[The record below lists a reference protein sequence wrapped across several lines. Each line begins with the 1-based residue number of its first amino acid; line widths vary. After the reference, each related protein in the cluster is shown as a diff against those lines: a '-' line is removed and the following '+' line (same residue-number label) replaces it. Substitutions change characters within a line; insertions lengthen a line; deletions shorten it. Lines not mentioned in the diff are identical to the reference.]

1 MEKKVLKNYVKN
13 GKLLAIVSPK
23 TTFRK
28 CYINW
33 YVIKSNNLFYVSS
46 TYSKVVGMN
55 RVLDC
60 YFKFLDKYD
69 LSKLSNI
76 QNYKIID

>member
-1 MEKKVLKNYVKN
+1 MDKQALKNYVKK

-23 TTFRK
+23 TTIRK

-33 YVIKSNNLFYVSS
+33 YVIKSNNLFYVDATNSAA
-46 TYSKVVGMN
+46 VGMN
-55 RVLDC
+55 RVLGC
-60 YFKFLDKYD
+60 YLKLLDKYD
-69 LSKLSNI
+69 LSKLSNV

>member
-1 MEKKVLKNYVKN
+1 MDKKVLKNYVKK
-13 GKLLAIVSPK
+13 GKLFAIVSPK
-23 TTFRK
+23 TTFKK
-28 CYINW
+28 CYVNW
-33 YVIKSNNLFYVSS
+33 YVVKSNNLFYVSS

-60 YFKFLDKYD
+60 YFKLLDKYN
-69 LSKLSNI
+69 LSNLSNI

>member
-1 MEKKVLKNYVKN
+1 MEKKVLKNYVKK

-28 CYINW
+28 CYVNW
-33 YVIKSNNLFYVSS
+33 YVIKNNNLFFIE
-46 TYSKVVGMN
+46 TTNSKVIGMN
-55 RVLDC
+55 RVLEC
-60 YFKFLDKYD
+60 YFKLLDKYD

-76 QNYKIID
+76 QNYKTID

>member
-1 MEKKVLKNYVKN
+1 MDKKTLKNYVKK

-23 TTFRK
+23 TTIKK

-33 YVIKSNNLFYVSS
+33 YVIKSNNLFYIET
-46 TYSKVVGMN
+46 TYSSVVGMN
-55 RVLDC
+55 RVFDC
-60 YFKFLDKYD
+60 YLKLLDKYD
-69 LSKLSNI
+69 LSKLSST

>member
-1 MEKKVLKNYVKN
+1 MDKKVLKNYVKK

-23 TTFRK
+23 TTFKK

-33 YVIKSNNLFYVSS
+33 YVVKNNNLFYVSS

-55 RVLDC
+55 RALDC
-60 YFKFLDKYD
+60 YFKLLDEYN

-76 QNYKIID
+76 QKYKIID

>member
-1 MEKKVLKNYVKN
+1 MDKKTLKNYVKK

-23 TTFRK
+23 TTFRQ
-28 CYINW
+28 CFVNW
-33 YVIKSNNLFYVSS
+33 YVVKSNNLFYVSS
-46 TYSKVVGMN
+46 TYSKVIGMN

-60 YFKFLDKYD
+60 YFKLLNQYD
-69 LSKLSNI
+69 LTKLQNT

>member
-1 MEKKVLKNYVKN
+1 MDKKALKNYVKK

-33 YVIKSNNLFYVSS
+33 YVIKSNNLFYVDATNSA
-46 TYSKVVGMN
+46 VVGMN
-55 RVLDC
+55 RTLDC
-60 YFKFLDKYD
+60 YFKLLDKYN

-76 QNYKIID
+76 QNFKIID

>member
-1 MEKKVLKNYVKN
+1 MDKKALKNYVKK
-13 GKLLAIVSPK
+13 GKLLAVVSPK

-28 CYINW
+28 CYVNW
-33 YVIKSNNLFYVSS
+33 YVVKNNDLFYIHS
-46 TYSKVVGMN
+46 TYSSVIGMN
-55 RVLDC
+55 RVLEC
-60 YFKFLDKYD
+60 YFKLLDKYD

>member
-1 MEKKVLKNYVKN
+1 MDKKVLKNYVKR

-23 TTFRK
+23 TTIRK
-28 CYINW
+28 CYVNW
-33 YVIKSNNLFYVSS
+33 YVVKNNNLFYVSS
-46 TYSKVVGMN
+46 TYSKAIGMS

-60 YFKFLDKYD
+60 YFKLLNEYD
-69 LSKLSNI
+69 LAKLSSI

>member
-1 MEKKVLKNYVKN
+1 MEKKVLQNYVKK

-28 CYINW
+28 CYVNW
-33 YVIKSNNLFYVSS
+33 YVVKNNNLVFVDATNSA
-46 TYSKVVGMN
+46 VIGMN

-60 YFKFLDKYD
+60 YFKLLDKYN
-69 LSKLSNI
+69 LSKLSNV

>member
-1 MEKKVLKNYVKN
+1 MEIKALKIYVKK

-23 TTFRK
+23 TTFKK

-46 TYSKVVGMN
+46 SYSSTVGMN

-60 YFKFLDKYD
+60 YFKFLEKYNLD
-69 LSKLSNI
+69 KLSNI
-76 QNYKIID
+76 QNFKIID

>member
-1 MEKKVLKNYVKN
+1 MEKKVLKNYVKK

-28 CYINW
+28 CCVNW
-33 YVIKSNNLFYVSS
+33 YVIKNNNLFYVDATSS
-46 TYSKVVGMN
+46 ATIGMN

-60 YFKFLDKYD
+60 YLKLLDKYD
-69 LSKLSNI
+69 LAKLSST
-76 QNYKIID
+76 QNYKTIY